1 MCSDISIHTN
11 DSIIYIP
18 KKVLKN
24 TYIRAEAEKQAEIM
38 KRTALEKEYNKII
51 EMKRRESEKVS
62 YLEKNMSELKKEID
76 EYKSSSSNK
85 IIVDKKIEIESS
97 SESESESETETSATS
112 SSASSSVS
120 SDSSESD
127 SASINNNNTEQ
138 NNKFCI
144 EKIKNSE
151 RIIKENKEKLVD
163 EYYKKHYASK
173 IDMLKKGLG
182 AKN

>member
-1 MCSDISIHTN
+1 
-11 DSIIYIP
+11 
-18 KKVLKN
+18 
-24 TYIRAEAEKQAEIM
+24 
-38 KRTALEKEYNKII
+38 
-51 EMKRRESEKVS
+51 MKRRESEKVS

-97 SESESESETETSATS
+97 SESESETETSATS
-112 SSASSSVS
+112 SSAS

-138 NNKFCI
+138 NNKFII